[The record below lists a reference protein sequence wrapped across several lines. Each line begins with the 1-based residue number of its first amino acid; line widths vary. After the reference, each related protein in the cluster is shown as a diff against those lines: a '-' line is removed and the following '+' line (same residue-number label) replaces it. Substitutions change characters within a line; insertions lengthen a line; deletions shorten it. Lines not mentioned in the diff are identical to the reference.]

1 MRVSIKPSFASGE
14 VKAPPSKSMAHRLL
28 ICAALGENV
37 SEIYNVAFSDDIKAT
52 LGALSALGAKCRA
65 LGNRVAVGG
74 IDFQKTPSQINIDC
88 RECGSTLRFIIPIC
102 LLTGSAVKIT
112 GSRKLLSRPLSVYEQ
127 ICEENGFDFENSG
140 SEIRLCG
147 KLTPGNYTVPG
158 NISSQFVSGLLF
170 ALPMLDGASTVT
182 VTKPIES
189 LSYIKMTLEAMRRF
203 GIDLKWNDGK
213 ILIKG
218 NCRYVSRGISVE
230 GDYSNAAFFEALN
243 LVGGN
248 VKVTGLNPDSLQ
260 GDRVYK
266 KYFDELKNGA
276 AVINIEDCP
285 DLGPVLFAAAAAL
298 GGGRFT
304 GTARLK
310 IKESDRGEAMR
321 EELSKFGVHITV
333 TDNEIIVPDSQ
344 ITAPKMPLSGHN
356 DHRIVMALSVLLTKT
371 GGVIDGAEAVKKSFP
386 DFFKRLSEIGVEVNT
401 NAMDMQRRCFD
412 SRSRIDG
419 RQLCQSAQE
428 ARVSYFGD

>member
-1 MRVSIKPSFASGE
+1 MRVSIKPSVASGE

-28 ICAALGENV
+28 ICAALGDRE
-37 SEIYNVAFSDDIKAT
+37 SIIDNVAFSDDIKAT
-52 LGALSALGAKCRA
+52 LGALSALGAQCSVS
-65 LGNRVAVGG
+65 GDCVAVKG

-88 RECGSTLRFIIPIC
+88 KECGSTLRFIIPIC
-102 LLTGSAVKIT
+102 LLTGSEVKIT

-127 ICEENGFDFENSG
+127 ICEENGFDFENNG

-147 KLTPGNYTVPG
+147 KLTPGDYTVPG

-170 ALPMLDGASTVT
+170 ALPMLDGDSTVT
-182 VTKPIES
+182 VTEPIES
-189 LSYIKMTLEAMRRF
+189 FSYIKMTLDAMHRF
-203 GIDLKWNDGK
+203 GIDLKWNNGK
-213 ILIKG
+213 IFVKG
-218 NCRYVSRGISVE
+218 NRRYISQNASVE

-260 GDRVYK
+260 GDRIYE
-266 KYFDELKNGA
+266 KYFDELKNGGD
-276 AVINIEDCP
+276 VINIEDCP

-298 GGGRFT
+298 GGGKFT

-321 EELSKFGVHITV
+321 EELSKFGVQIKV
-333 TDNEIIVPDSQ
+333 KENEIIVPDSE
-344 ITAPKMPLSGHN
+344 IAAPKMPLSGHN

-386 DFFKRLSEIGVEVNT
+386 DFFERLSGIGVEVNA
-401 NAMDMQRRCFD
+401 NAMDK
-412 SRSRIDG
+412 
-419 RQLCQSAQE
+419 
-428 ARVSYFGD
+428 